1 MMNQDEVKEDS
12 QEIVAVQESS
22 EITNKVNVVHELSI
36 NLLQTES
43 LIRLVLQDIPF
54 GERA

>member
-36 NLLQTES
+36 NLL
-43 LIRLVLQDIPF
+43 
-54 GERA
+54 